1 MPTPNPPKTTHLTP
15 LISLDLLFPP
25 HIFLDSISLSLFL
38 WLGIQLHFTTSMSMP
53 LFTASQIH
61 YHQCETKMK
70 RSQIGVRRRISR
82 LLCVKSTSF
91 SFFFPVR
98 YLISGQNPIYI
109 PVWPKLV
116 RYNWY
121 LNDTKHHCFCTSVR
135 TSTKYTGHTY
145 WYGTK
150 LSSLI
155 IGIICTYL
163 IKIIRW
169 DMI

>member
-91 SFFFPVR
+91 SFFFPSPVSNFR
-98 YLISGQNPIYI
+98 PKPDIYPGMAETSSVQPVFKQYKTPLFLYQCTHQYEIYRPYLL
-109 PVWPKLV
+109 VWYKIVFLDY
-116 RYNWY
+116 RYN
-121 LNDTKHHCFCTSVR
+121 LH
-135 TSTKYTGHTY
+135 
-145 WYGTK
+145 
-150 LSSLI
+150 LS
-155 IGIICTYL
+155 Y
-163 IKIIRW
+163 
-169 DMI
+169 